1 MQKRREQ
8 WTYLFVD
15 KPRERKKKEE
25 NQFSFASSW
34 VLQRALDSFFALLFK
49 KISFSFF
56 FLYSISQANENR
68 RHHYRKYSCCR
79 LPTRKISCCFYCCC
93 RVSRPCL
100 VKLLFS
106 LLLSSLCLSLS
117 TTERHRTQ
125 THIPIHTYTR
135 KHEPRC
141 WPRETRTTSNLH
153 IEPGIQVDNNKFIQ
167 VEV

>member
-1 MQKRREQ
+1 
-8 WTYLFVD
+8 
-15 KPRERKKKEE
+15 
-25 NQFSFASSW
+25 
-34 VLQRALDSFFALLFK
+34 
-49 KISFSFF
+49 
-56 FLYSISQANENR
+56 
-68 RHHYRKYSCCR
+68 
-79 LPTRKISCCFYCCC
+79 
-93 RVSRPCL
+93 
-100 VKLLFS
+100 
-106 LLLSSLCLSLS
+106 LLSSLSLS